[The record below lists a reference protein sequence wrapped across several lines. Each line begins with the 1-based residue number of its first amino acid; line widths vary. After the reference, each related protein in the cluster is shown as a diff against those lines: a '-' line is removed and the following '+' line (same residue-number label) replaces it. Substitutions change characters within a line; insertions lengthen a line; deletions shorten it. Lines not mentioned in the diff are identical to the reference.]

1 MALET
6 LPLGPGLASIEVRS
20 IERALVAESLSGVEQ
35 ARHRAAHRW
44 EISVVWP
51 RLRAAEVLPIRAF
64 LTRQGRA
71 GMFLVAVP
79 AADPAASGVADMTLA
94 AAAAAG
100 ARLVRLTGL
109 TDRGNMTGRY
119 ASFSGHAKVY
129 MMTGSPE
136 AGQLSIWPPLRAAV
150 SSGATMTRSGV
161 LFRVRRASEIQEW
174 RHRSGGLVD
183 IAVELREA
191 L

>member
-20 IERALVAESLSGVEQ
+20 VERALVSESLSGVEQ

-44 EISVVWP
+44 EISVAWP
-51 RLRAAEVLPIRAF
+51 RLRPAEALPIRAF
-64 LTRQGRA
+64 LTRHGRA
-71 GMFLVAVP
+71 GIFLIATP
-79 AADPAASGVADMTLA
+79 AADPPASGVADMTLA
-94 AAAAAG
+94 APAAAG
-100 ARLVRLTGL
+100 AQLVRLTGL
-109 TDRGNMTGRY
+109 TDRGNMAGRY
-119 ASFSGHAKVY
+119 ATVDGHAKVY
-129 MMTGSPE
+129 MMTGSPA
-136 AGQLSIWPPLRAAV
+136 AGQLSIWPALRAPARA
-150 SSGATMTRSGV
+150 GAAMTRSGV
-161 LFRVRRASEIQEW
+161 KFRVRRASEIQEW